1 MSFCFRCTFRLN
13 ICIFYPYWLAHA
25 ESERIVQRAL
35 DELMHGRTTIIV
47 AHRLST
53 IRSAD
58 LIVVMDRGHVVE
70 TGTYESLCA
79 AGGTFAALAAAHAEK
94 AHA

>member
-1 MSFCFRCTFRLN
+1 MGVLF
-13 ICIFYPYWLAHA
+13 AHFFPAASHFACRA

-35 DELMHGRTTIIV
+35 DELMRGRTTIIV

-70 TGTYESLCA
+70 QGTYEQLCA

-94 AHA
+94 SHA